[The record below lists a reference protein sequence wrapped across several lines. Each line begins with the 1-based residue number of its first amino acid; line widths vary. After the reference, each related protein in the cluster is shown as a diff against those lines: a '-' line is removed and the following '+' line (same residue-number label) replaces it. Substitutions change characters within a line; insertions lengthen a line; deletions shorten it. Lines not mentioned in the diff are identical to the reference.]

1 MGAIIVAMPKITD
14 SQRIADI
21 IKNSEIPNE
30 LITCATGSEVLRKV
44 EDMDVDLVVGTKA
57 FSDMGFE
64 ELVNYLP
71 MNVKYV
77 LLTKDSTLN
86 YFSDNLVKLMM
97 PFKPSDFVNTLRML
111 LPDFIFHTRRRPKR
125 SEEEQRTIDEAK
137 QVLMD
142 RNEMTEPEAFRYIQK
157 TSMDTGRTMLESAQM
172 ILMLNSE

>member
-30 LITCATGSEVLRKV
+30 LITCSTGSDVLRRV

-111 LPDFIFHTRRRPKR
+111 LPDFIYHTKRRPKR
-125 SEEEQRTIDEAK
+125 SKEEQRTIDEAK
-137 QVLMD
+137 RVLM
-142 RNEMTEPEAFRYIQK
+142 EPSAFASFSAAKVAPEKAMTNIATRLAIIF
-157 TSMDTGRTMLESAQM
+157 
-172 ILMLNSE
+172 